1 MAYGTVLM
9 KLAKKYGPKA
19 VKEAKEAVKGGSKKI
34 TDLIKSGEMEKK
46 IKTTFDKQQ
55 ASLAGTKRL
64 MKESSAK
71 LRKKQEEIKKR
82 REERKQ
88 KNMASG
94 GKTSPLKPV
103 PSDNKGLAKL
113 PTPVRN
119 NMGFAKAGGQVKKLK
134 KGGKVKR
141 MSCPVD
147 GMAKRGKTRIRKKGR

>member
-19 VKEAKEAVKGGSKKI
+19 VKEAKKAVKGGSKKI

-71 LRKKQEEIKKR
+71 
-82 REERKQ
+82 
-88 KNMASG
+88 
-94 GKTSPLKPV
+94 T
-103 PSDNKGLAKL
+103 
-113 PTPVRN
+113 T
-119 NMGFAKAGGQVKKLK
+119 
-134 KGGKVKR
+134 
-141 MSCPVD
+141 
-147 GMAKRGKTRIRKKGR
+147 